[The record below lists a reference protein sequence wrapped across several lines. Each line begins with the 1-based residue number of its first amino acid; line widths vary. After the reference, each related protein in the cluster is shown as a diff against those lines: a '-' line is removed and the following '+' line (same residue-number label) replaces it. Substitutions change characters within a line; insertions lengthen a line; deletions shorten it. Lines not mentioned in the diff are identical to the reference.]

1 MPWAYEKNKFYWQ
14 NTRYQMFSA
23 GLLKLVSSLQESDL
37 TDEAMP
43 VQEGKI
49 ENVGAAY
56 NFQELNI
63 NIL

>member
-1 MPWAYEKNKFYWQ
+1 
-14 NTRYQMFSA
+14 MFST